1 MKKNQPAPSA
11 PLSVKELKKR
21 YEQPATRTP
30 FPETLSARISPKDKR
45 QPSPKLEEL
54 KKRYEH
60 PPTETSSSESLSAT
74 VAPQRP
80 LRMKEKLAKMEQTR
94 ETADAKIVPPQ
105 RPPRMKDKLA
115 QMEQARKTA
124 DAKIVPPQRPPR
136 MKDKLAKIEQ
146 AREIGDA
153 TAAPPKPP
161 RMKDKLAKIE
171 QAREIGDAT
180 AAPPKPPRMKDKLA
194 KMEQTRETAD
204 AMAAP
209 PKPPRMKARGQSSI
223 AAESETLYATAA
235 PQKPLHMRKTLV
247 NTMEQK
253 LLIDAYQEEIRYWCR
268 MVYGDRLILD
278 ERMEEVQK
286 NPALGEQLSREV
298 AENPQSIAQFAGKK
312 MLGLKTKARREA
324 EENFSSLCATLEGY
338 VYTVKYSQETTM
350 HVPHAEQ
357 RHHEEPTQRGQRAEN
372 LRKPLHPEKEMAPL
386 SNKEIAHKIQKDP
399 SVQYAQAEVCYW
411 CKITY
416 GDPSILQERIEE
428 IQKIPGMGEELSWQV
443 ANHPTFFHKLAGRQM
458 LGIKNQTRKK
468 AEEGLSTLCSA
479 IENYADVVKQVR
491 DNIVQTHQAQQ
502 NCQEQSVELAQDLQK
517 QQALSKRPKLPE
529 HSTVTARHE
538 GVEASRQAQQQ
549 SPDVRPRK
557 VGAAKAMAFA
567 S

>member
-21 YEQPATRTP
+21 YEQPATRISS
-30 FPETLSARISPKDKR
+30 PETLSARISPKDKR
-45 QPSPKLEEL
+45 QASPKLEAL

-74 VAPQRP
+74 IAPQRP
-80 LRMKEKLAKMEQTR
+80 LRMKEKLAQMEQAK
-94 ETADAKIVPPQ
+94 ETADVKIVPPQ
-105 RPPRMKDKLA
+105 RPPRMKEKLA
-115 QMEQARKTA
+115 KMEQDRETA
-124 DAKIVPPQRPPR
+124 DA
-136 MKDKLAKIEQ
+136 M
-146 AREIGDA
+146 
-153 TAAPPKPP
+153 AAPPKPP
-161 RMKDKLAKIE
+161 RMKKKLAQME
-171 QAREIGDAT
+171 QAREIGDAM
-180 AAPPKPPRMKDKLA
+180 AAPPKPPRMKEKLA
-194 KMEQTRETAD
+194 QMEQAREIGDAMAAPPKPPRMKEKLAQMEQAREIGD

-235 PQKPLHMRKTLV
+235 PQKPLHVRKTLV

-253 LLIDAYQEEIRYWCR
+253 LLIDAYQEEIRYWCG

-312 MLGLKTKARREA
+312 MLGLKTKARKEA

-350 HVPHAEQ
+350 RVTHAEQ
-357 RHHEEPTQRGQRAEN
+357 SHHEEPTLRGQRAEN

-386 SNKEIAHKIQKDP
+386 SNKEIANRIQRDP

-411 CKITY
+411 CKIAY

-428 IQKIPGMGEELSWQV
+428 IQKSPSMGEELSWQV

-479 IENYADVVKQVR
+479 IENYADIVKQVR

-517 QQALSKRPKLPE
+517 QQALSKRHKLPE
-529 HSTVTARHE
+529 YSTVTAHE